1 MFTSTKSSSLAVLIS
16 TLLVATAF
24 IDHDAMAQASTDT
37 PPYARARGDL
47 VKTLGL
53 DDARATQLRSI
64 LFTSA
69 TARHALMKPI
79 PGAATDQDKE
89 AIRAEKKALHDA
101 TYKEVAALLTA
112 EELAKFDEL
121 MPKPHKRQPSN

>member
-1 MFTSTKSSSLAVLIS
+1 MFTRTKRSSLAVLIS

-24 IDHDAMAQASTDT
+24 IDHSAIAQSTPDT
-37 PPYARARGDL
+37 SPHARSRVDF

-79 PGAATDQDKE
+79 PGAATDQDRE
-89 AIRAEKKALHDA
+89 AIRTEIKALHDA
-101 TYKEVAALLTA
+101 TYKEVAALLTV
-112 EELAKFDEL
+112 EELAKFEEL